1 MNGRR
6 RLEERLGALGAPL
19 PPPGLV
25 QRIKGE
31 IPKDLASAV
40 EGDRLRLRRGVNLS
54 LRIAIAIVTLLLLIW
69 LAFAVLDIREH
80 EQRPHNPPGQGKA
93 SIGSPSSVDSS
104 VSIGPLRSFLPGRKI
119 IVQRTEI
126 FNPANLL
133 K

>member
-40 EGDRLRLRRGVNLS
+40 EGDRLRLRRGVNVS

-93 SIGSPSSVDSS
+93 KIGSPSSVDSS
-104 VSIGPLRSFLPGRKI
+104 
-119 IVQRTEI
+119 T
-126 FNPANLL
+126 
-133 K
+133 